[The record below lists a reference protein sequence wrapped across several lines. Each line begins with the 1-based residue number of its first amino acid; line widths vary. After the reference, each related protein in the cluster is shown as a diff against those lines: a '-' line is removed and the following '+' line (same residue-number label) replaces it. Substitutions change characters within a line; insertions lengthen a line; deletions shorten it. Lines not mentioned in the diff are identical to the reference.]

1 VCESAR
7 IPPGA
12 LLFRLNSWLADG
24 FEGDGP
30 PAPDVLQSSQQLA
43 ANGRATAVVEEVM
56 LKTLDGL
63 GRGEEGA
70 VWRHVDSKRV
80 VLAVTQLV
88 LEAATRVLDERE
100 RVVRAREAALMAG
113 GKFRTPLDR
122 RSPQD
127 AGQLRVA
134 AKAAES
140 LGRFAMSPEGARAI
154 CAQADIIKIMRSLS
168 LIAGCSRGAARG
180 SRLAMHMLLSH
191 VDVCQELGERALKPP
206 PPSAPARPYT
216 VEEGIEVVDEVMSQ
230 LVLHLSGEGK
240 EEEEDDAEAVVVEDC
255 VGAVAGLAQCPAI
268 VRHLETHPRLPLLLL
283 RLVVVL
289 ASAQGGQADASAAL
303 AGLLAESPCTRDA
316 LDRVVQY
323 LIRRMLGLSD
333 LSLPVMIMSP
343 TLETSPGTSRSL
355 APEPSPEGIIL

>member
-1 VCESAR
+1 MCGC
-7 IPPGA
+7 IPTGA

-30 PAPDVLQSSQQLA
+30 PAPDTVQTPQQLA
-43 ANGRATAVVEEVM
+43 ESNKTAAVVEGVM

-100 RVVRAREAALMAG
+100 RLARAREAALMAG

-122 RSPQD
+122 RTPQD

-154 CAQADIIKIMRSLS
+154 CAQADIVKIMRSLS
-168 LIAGCSRGAARG
+168 LIACCSRGARRG

-206 PPSAPARPYT
+206 LPSAPVRPYT
-216 VEEGIEVVDEVMSQ
+216 VEEGSEVVDDVMSQ
-230 LVLHLSGEGK
+230 LVLHLSEEGE
-240 EEEEDDAEAVVVEDC
+240 EEEEDGAEAVVVEDC
-255 VGAVAGLAQCPAI
+255 VGAVAGLAQCRAI

-303 AGLLAESPCTRDA
+303 TGLLAESPRTRDA
-316 LDRVVQY
+316 LDRVLQY
-323 LIRRMLGLSD
+323 LKRRMLGLSD
-333 LSLPVMIMSP
+333 LSMQVMI
-343 TLETSPGTSRSL
+343 LSL
-355 APEPSPEGIIL
+355 TIDALAGKILYKY